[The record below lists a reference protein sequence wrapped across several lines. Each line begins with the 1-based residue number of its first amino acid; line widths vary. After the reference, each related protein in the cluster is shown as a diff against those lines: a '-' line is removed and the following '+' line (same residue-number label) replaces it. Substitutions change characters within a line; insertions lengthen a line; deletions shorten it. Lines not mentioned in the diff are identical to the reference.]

1 MAQIVS
7 IGAASRNPNE
17 NKFRADFKALRITL
31 NGNRVSTDELVRV
44 VASTNVPGYIDQ
56 IKYDMSGQPVMAS
69 AKCPDHIRVHGQV
82 AVQGAQK
89 APCGLCYRIRNKLS
103 LKKWWTQ

>member
-7 IGAASRNPNE
+7 IGAASRNPHE

-31 NGNRVSTDELVRV
+31 NGNKVSTDELLRV

-56 IKYDMSGQPVMAS
+56 IKYDMNGQPVMAS
-69 AKCPDHIRVHGQV
+69 AKCPDHIRVEGQV
-82 AVQGAQK
+82 SIEGSAK
-89 APCGLCYRIRNKLS
+89 PPCATCYRIRNKLS